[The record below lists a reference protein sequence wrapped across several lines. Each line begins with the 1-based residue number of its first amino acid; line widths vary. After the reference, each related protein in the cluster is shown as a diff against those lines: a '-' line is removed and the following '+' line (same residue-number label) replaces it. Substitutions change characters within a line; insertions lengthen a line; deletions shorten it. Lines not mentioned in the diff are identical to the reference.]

1 MLSLNKWRILF
12 VILVCLSGIYFLY
25 PNFFNKTEVTA
36 LPNYLSKKQVNLG
49 LDLQGGSHLL
59 LEVDTN
65 SVLKEKSEYLVDD
78 IRSALRKQKIK
89 YSNLGSKLS
98 GAVVTIT
105 NKEKV
110 DLARK
115 SIRENIEKGIQI
127 STEQTKL
134 NLSFSDEYIIDSN
147 IKTVDQSIEVVRKR
161 VDESGTKEPVIQ
173 KQGEKRIIVQLPGIK
188 DPERIRSLIGR
199 TAKLNFHLLD
209 PTTVELA
216 QQRGKLP
223 PGTYRVSNADPT
235 AYEKEFLVKKRIL
248 LTGDNLVNAA
258 ATVDAQSGKYVVAFE
273 FDRKGGKK
281 FAKIT
286 TENVYQRLA
295 ILLDNKVISAPQIR
309 EPITGGQG
317 NISGNFSPETAND
330 LAVLLRAG
338 SLPAPIEVLEERTV
352 GPSLGLDS
360 IEAGKKALIVG
371 FILIIFFMIVRYR
384 IFGLIADF
392 AIIFNIILLIS
403 LLSLIEA
410 TLTMPG
416 IAGIV
421 LTVGM
426 AVDANVLVFER
437 IKEELKSGR
446 SIINSIDLG
455 YKFALKTILDANFTT
470 LIAALLL
477 YNYGSGPIKGFAVT
491 LSIGIITSMFTALIL
506 TKLIVTLWVVKLKP
520 NRLFLTKA
528 S

>member
-1 MLSLNKWRILF
+1 MLNISKWRILF
-12 VILVCLSGIYFLY
+12 VLSICFMGLYFVY
-25 PNFFNKTEVTA
+25 PNFYNKTEVTA
-36 LPNYLSKKQVNLG
+36 LPKIFSKKQVNLG

-65 SVLKEKSEYLVDD
+65 TVLKEKSEYLVDD
-78 IRSALRKQKIK
+78 IRAALRKQKIK

-105 NKEKV
+105 DKNLIS
-110 DLARK
+110 DAR
-115 SIRENIEKGIQI
+115 SAIRANIEKGILI
-127 STEQTKL
+127 NTDDNKL
-134 NLSFSDEYIIDSN
+134 NLSFSEQYIIDSN
-147 IKTVDQSIEVVRKR
+147 NSTVDQSIEVVRKR

-173 KQGEKRIIVQLPGIK
+173 KQGLRRIIVQLPGIK

-216 QQRGKLP
+216 NQRGKLP
-223 PGTYRVSNADPT
+223 PGTFKVPNANP
-235 AYEKEFLVKKRIL
+235 AGYEKEFIVKKRIL

-258 ATVDAQSGKYVVAFE
+258 ATVDPQSGKYVVAFE
-273 FDRKGGKK
+273 FDRKGAKK

-286 TENVYQRLA
+286 TENTYQRLA
-295 ILLDNKVISAPQIR
+295 ILLDNNVISAPQIR

-338 SLPAPIEVLEERTV
+338 SLPAPIDVLEERTV
-352 GPSLGLDS
+352 GPSLGIDS
-360 IEAGKKALIVG
+360 IKAGKKALIVG
-371 FILIIFFMIVRYR
+371 FILVIVFMILRYKF
-384 IFGLIADF
+384 FGVIADI
-392 AIIFNIILLIS
+392 AIIFNVVLLIS

-446 SIINSIDLG
+446 SIMNSIDLG
-455 YKFALKTILDANFTT
+455 YKYALKTIVDANLTT

-491 LSIGIITSMFTALIL
+491 LSMGIISSMFTALIL
-506 TKLIVTLWVVKLKP
+506 TKLIVSVWVVKLKP
-520 NRLFLTKA
+520 NKIYI
-528 S
+528 

>member
-1 MLSLNKWRILF
+1 MLRVGKWRLF
-12 VILVCLSGIYFLY
+12 SVLSICIMGLYFLL
-25 PNFFNKTEVTA
+25 PNLYSKDEVTA

-59 LEVDTN
+59 LEVDTKV
-65 SVLKEKSEYLVDD
+65 VLKEKSEYLVDD
-78 IRSALRKQKIK
+78 IRSTLRKNKIK
-89 YSNLGSKLS
+89 YSNLGSKVK
-98 GAVVTIT
+98 GAVVTIS
-105 NKEKV
+105 NSEKI
-110 DLARK
+110 DEAKKYL
-115 SIRENIEKGIQI
+115 RENVDNGILVANDGNKI
-127 STEQTKL
+127 T
-134 NLSFSDEYIIDSN
+134 LSFNEQYVLDSN
-147 IKTVDQSIEVVRKR
+147 NQTVDQSIEVVRKR
-161 VDESGTKEPVIQ
+161 VDESGTKEPIIQ
-173 KQGEKRIIVQLPGIK
+173 KQGEDRIIVQLPGIK
-188 DPERIRSLIGR
+188 DPERIKALIGR

-216 QQRGKLP
+216 EQRGKLP
-223 PGTYRVSNADPT
+223 PGTYKAPNADPT
-235 AYEKEFLVKKRIL
+235 AYEKEFVVKKRVL
-248 LTGDNLVNAA
+248 LTGERLKNAA
-258 ATVDAQSGKYVVAFE
+258 ATIDQQTGRYVVAFE
-273 FDRKGGKK
+273 FDRKGAKK
-281 FAKIT
+281 FGKIT

-352 GPSLGLDS
+352 GPSLGIDS
-360 IEAGKKALIVG
+360 INAGKKALTIG
-371 FILIIFFMIVRYR
+371 FILVIIFMILKYR
-384 IFGLIADF
+384 FFGVIADF
-392 AIIFNIILLIS
+392 AIFTNIILLVS

-421 LTVGM
+421 LTIGM

-437 IKEELKSGR
+437 IKEELRSGR
-446 SIINSIDLG
+446 SIINSVDLG
-455 YKFALKTILDANFTT
+455 YKFAIKTILDANITT

-491 LSIGIITSMFTALIL
+491 LSIGIVTSMFTALIL
-506 TKLIVTLWVVKLKP
+506 TKLIVSIWISKFKP
-520 NRLFLTKA
+520 TKIFL
-528 S
+528 

>member
-1 MLSLNKWRILF
+1 MLTFSKFKLTF
-12 VILVCLSGIYFLY
+12 VTLICLMGIYFTY
-25 PNFFNKTEVTA
+25 PNLYNKTEVTA
-36 LPNYLSKKQVNLG
+36 LPNYISQKQVNLG

-78 IRSALRKQKIK
+78 IRTALRKEKIK
-89 YSNLGSKLS
+89 YSNLGSRLS
-98 GAVVTIT
+98 GAVVIIT
-105 NKEKV
+105 DENQT
-110 DLARK
+110 DLARQNIRKNIDKRIIIK
-115 SIRENIEKGIQI
+115 SEKN
-127 STEQTKL
+127 KL
-134 NLSFSDEYIIDSN
+134 NFSFSEEFIIDSN
-147 IKTVDQSIEVVRKR
+147 NQTVDQSIEVVRKR
-161 VDESGTKEPVIQ
+161 VDESGTREPVIQ

-188 DPERIRSLIGR
+188 DPERIRALIGR

-209 PTTVELA
+209 STTVELA
-216 QQRGKLP
+216 TQRGKLP
-223 PGTYRVSNADPT
+223 PGTFKVSNANP
-235 AYEKEFLVKKRIL
+235 AAFEKEFIVKKRIL
-248 LTGDNLVNAA
+248 LTGESLTNAA
-258 ATVDAQSGKYVVAFE
+258 ATVDPQTGKYVVAFE
-273 FDRKGGKK
+273 FDRKGAKK

-286 TENVYQRLA
+286 TENTYQRLA
-295 ILLDNKVISAPQIR
+295 ILLDKNVISAPQIR

-317 NISGNFSPETAND
+317 NISGNFSPESAND

-360 IEAGKKALIVG
+360 IEAGKKALTVG
-371 FILIIFFMIVRYR
+371 FILVIIFMVLRYR

-392 AIIFNIILLIS
+392 AIIFNIILLVS

-437 IKEELKSGR
+437 IKEELRSGR

-455 YKFALKTILDANFTT
+455 YKFAFKTIVDANITT

-491 LSIGIITSMFTALIL
+491 LSMGIISSMFTALVL
-506 TKLIVTLWVVKLKP
+506 TKLIVSIWILKLKP
-520 NRLFLTKA
+520 NNLYL
-528 S
+528 

>member
-1 MLSLNKWRILF
+1 MLNISKWRILF
-12 VILVCLSGIYFLY
+12 VLSICLMGLYFVY
-25 PNFFNKTEVTA
+25 PNFYNKTEVTA
-36 LPNYLSKKQVNLG
+36 LPKIFSKKQVNLG

-65 SVLKEKSEYLVDD
+65 TVLKEKSEYLVDD
-78 IRSALRKQKIK
+78 IRAALRKQKIK

-105 NKEKV
+105 DKNLIS
-110 DLARK
+110 DAR
-115 SIRENIEKGIQI
+115 SAIRANIEKGILI
-127 STEQTKL
+127 NTDDNKL
-134 NLSFSDEYIIDSN
+134 NLSFSEQYIIDSN
-147 IKTVDQSIEVVRKR
+147 NSTVDQSIEVVRKR

-173 KQGEKRIIVQLPGIK
+173 KQGLRRIIVQLPGIK

-216 QQRGKLP
+216 NQRGKLP
-223 PGTYRVSNADPT
+223 PGTFKVPNANP
-235 AYEKEFLVKKRIL
+235 AGYEKEFIVKKRIL

-258 ATVDAQSGKYVVAFE
+258 ATVDPQSGKYVVAFE
-273 FDRKGGKK
+273 FDRKGAKK

-286 TENVYQRLA
+286 TENTYQRLA
-295 ILLDNKVISAPQIR
+295 ILLDNNVISAPQIR

-338 SLPAPIEVLEERTV
+338 SLPAPIDVLEERTV
-352 GPSLGLDS
+352 GPSLGIDS
-360 IEAGKKALIVG
+360 IKAGKKALIVG
-371 FILIIFFMIVRYR
+371 FILVIVFMILRYKF
-384 IFGLIADF
+384 FGVIADI
-392 AIIFNIILLIS
+392 AIIFNVVLLIS

-446 SIINSIDLG
+446 SIMNSIDLG
-455 YKFALKTILDANFTT
+455 YKYALKTIVDANLTT

-491 LSIGIITSMFTALIL
+491 LSMGIISSMFTALIL
-506 TKLIVTLWVVKLKP
+506 TKLIVSVWVVKLKP
-520 NRLFLTKA
+520 NKIYI
-528 S
+528 

>member
-1 MLSLNKWRILF
+1 MLNINKWNIFF
-12 VILVCLSGIYFLY
+12 VIAVFFTAIYY
-25 PNFFNKTEVTA
+25 VVPNLFGKSEVTA

-59 LEVDTN
+59 LEVDTQT
-65 SVLKEKSEYLVDD
+65 VLKEKSEDLVDD
-78 IRSALRKQKIK
+78 IRKSLRKSKIK
-89 YSNLGSKLS
+89 YSNLGSKVT
-98 GAVVTIT
+98 GAVVRIT
-105 NKEKV
+105 NT
-110 DLARK
+110 DDISLARESLSK
-115 SIRENIEKGIQI
+115 DIDKGIILKTDKNQVNLI
-127 STEQTKL
+127 FSEQ
-134 NLSFSDEYIIDSN
+134 FIIDSRDR
-147 IKTVDQSIEVVRKR
+147 TVEQSIEVVRKR
-161 VDESGTKEPVIQ
+161 VDESGTKEPSIQ
-173 KQGEKRIIVQLPGIK
+173 KQGDERIVVQLPGIK
-188 DPERIRSLIGR
+188 DPERVKALIGR
-199 TAKLNFHLLD
+199 TAKLNFHMLD

-216 QQRGKLP
+216 EQRGKLP
-223 PGTYRVSNADPT
+223 PGTFKALNADPT
-235 AYEKEFLVKKRIL
+235 AYEKQFVVKKRVL
-248 LTGDNLVNAA
+248 LTGERLQNAA
-258 ATVDAQSGKYVVAFE
+258 ATVDAQTGRYVVAFE
-273 FDRKGGKK
+273 FDNKGAKK

-286 TENVYQRLA
+286 TDNTYQRLA

-338 SLPAPIEVLEERTV
+338 SLPAPIKVLEERTV
-352 GPSLGLDS
+352 GPSLGIDS
-360 IEAGKKALIVG
+360 IQAGKKALIIG
-371 FILIIFFMIVRYR
+371 FLLVIVFMILRYKA
-384 IFGLIADF
+384 FGLVADF
-392 AIIFNIILLIS
+392 AIIFNVILLIS
-403 LLSLIEA
+403 MLSAIEA

-437 IKEELKSGR
+437 IKEEIRSGR

-455 YKFALKTILDANFTT
+455 YKFAIKTILDANFTT

-506 TKLIVTLWVVKLKP
+506 TKLIVSLWVLKLKP
-520 NRLFLTKA
+520 NKLYI
-528 S
+528 

>member
-1 MLSLNKWRILF
+1 MLNISKWRILF
-12 VILVCLSGIYFLY
+12 VLSICLMGLYFVY
-25 PNFFNKTEVTA
+25 PNFYNKTEVTA
-36 LPNYLSKKQVNLG
+36 LPKIFSKKQVNLG

-65 SVLKEKSEYLVDD
+65 TVLKEKSEYLVDD
-78 IRSALRKQKIK
+78 IRAALRKQKIK

-105 NKEKV
+105 DKNLIS
-110 DLARK
+110 DAR
-115 SIRENIEKGIQI
+115 SAIRANIEKGILI
-127 STEQTKL
+127 NTDDNKL
-134 NLSFSDEYIIDSN
+134 NLSFSEQYIIDSN
-147 IKTVDQSIEVVRKR
+147 NSTVDQSIEVVRKR

-173 KQGEKRIIVQLPGIK
+173 KQGLRRIIVQLPGIK

-216 QQRGKLP
+216 NQRGKLP
-223 PGTYRVSNADPT
+223 PGTFKVPNANP
-235 AYEKEFLVKKRIL
+235 AGYEKEFIVKKRIL

-258 ATVDAQSGKYVVAFE
+258 ATVDPQSGKYVVAFE
-273 FDRKGGKK
+273 FDRKGAKK

-286 TENVYQRLA
+286 TENTYQRLA
-295 ILLDNKVISAPQIR
+295 ILLDNNVISAPQIR

-338 SLPAPIEVLEERTV
+338 SLPAPIDVLEERTV
-352 GPSLGLDS
+352 GPSLGIDS
-360 IEAGKKALIVG
+360 IKAGKKALIVG
-371 FILIIFFMIVRYR
+371 FILVIVFMILRYKF
-384 IFGLIADF
+384 FGVIADI
-392 AIIFNIILLIS
+392 AIIFNVVLLIS

-437 IKEELKSGR
+437 IKEELKSGK
-446 SIINSIDLG
+446 INYEL
-455 YKFALKTILDANFTT
+455 N
-470 LIAALLL
+470 
-477 YNYGSGPIKGFAVT
+477 
-491 LSIGIITSMFTALIL
+491 
-506 TKLIVTLWVVKLKP
+506 
-520 NRLFLTKA
+520 
-528 S
+528 